1 MKREVVCGEG
11 EEKNFCN
18 NRCYFFAI
26 GDLACFSLCLST
38 IRKFRKAIAIVHET
52 LVTGKN

>member
-26 GDLACFSLCLST
+26 GELACFSLCLST